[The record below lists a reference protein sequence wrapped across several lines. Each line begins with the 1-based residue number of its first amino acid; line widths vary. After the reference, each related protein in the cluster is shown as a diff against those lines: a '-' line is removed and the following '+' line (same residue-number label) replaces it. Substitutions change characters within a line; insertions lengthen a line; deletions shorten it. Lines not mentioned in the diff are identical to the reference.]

1 MEHSYALI
9 RIGCTFTMHSS
20 YTYMVEIK
28 NRLDYIL
35 LYFLNGMHLMYICL
49 YLSVRLPHL
58 STPHQLRQAEGDP
71 LWQPDHSLLH
81 KSATFCQGPVGET
94 EGSISSVTHRF
105 RQGKIKRSSD
115 SHH

>member
-35 LYFLNGMHLMYICL
+35 LNFINGMHLMYICL

-81 KSATFCQGPVGET
+81 KSATFCQARVLLA
-94 EGSISSVTHRF
+94 
-105 RQGKIKRSSD
+105 RQKDRLVQSHTDSD
-115 SHH
+115 KEK